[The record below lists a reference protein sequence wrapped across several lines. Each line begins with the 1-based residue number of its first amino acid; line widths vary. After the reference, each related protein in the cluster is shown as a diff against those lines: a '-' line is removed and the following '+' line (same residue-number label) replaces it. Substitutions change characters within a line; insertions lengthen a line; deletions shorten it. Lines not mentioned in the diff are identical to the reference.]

1 MLLTEISNFDFKT
14 FGDLLAK
21 RNCFKE
27 LILKILVQ
35 KRRKSPKYEGFCRW
49 ANYELMTFKK
59 VMKEIST
66 KKKRGL
72 INSQSIQ
79 QSIIMNQGTRDNNKK
94 KKNLK
99 IKLRRNK
106 LTIMKSKSRNWHL

>member
-27 LILKILVQ
+27 LIFKILVQ
-35 KRRKSPKYEGFCRW
+35 KRRKSPKYEGFCRL
-49 ANYELMTFKK
+49 ANYELMSFKK
-59 VMKEIST
+59 VMKEIS